1 MLDATGKVH
10 GIIPTTVPDNWTRGQ
25 LEQLVNDLEASLGNR
40 QREQQLLGEDSRH
53 RDRMREERDFLRQ
66 IQKKLSGS

>member
-1 MLDATGKVH
+1 M
-10 GIIPTTVPDNWTRGQ
+10 PEEWTRQQ
-25 LEQLVNDLEASLGNR
+25 LEQLVDDLVVSLGNR

-53 RDRMREERDFLRQ
+53 RERMREERDFLRQ